1 MILSIVISIF
11 NIASVYFAVKN
22 NRLTWLFGIFAA
34 LLTSYVMCG
43 VMMFQCIFQILTA
56 IFCGYF
62 FIRWK
67 SNSEDNDNDVH
78 LSNVISCFLMLWL
91 FPLIF
96 ILLFEKF
103 TNDNIDL
110 LLTAW
115 SLYATILLYR
125 KNAFAW
131 IVWVIVDI
139 GFIAS
144 SITLDNNAILLI
156 YLIMFFLACYGFIR
170 NINLVYKNGKTDN
183 VAKDIE
189 YLMKL

>member
-1 MILSIVISIF
+1 MILSILISIF
-11 NIASVYFAVKN
+11 NIASVYFASKN

-34 LLTSYVMCG
+34 LLTSYIMYDI
-43 VMMFQCIFQILTA
+43 MMFQGIFQILTA
-56 IFCGYF
+56 IFCGYS

-78 LSNVISCFLMLWL
+78 LSNIISCYLILWL
-91 FPLIF
+91 IPLIF

-110 LLTAW
+110 ILTSL

-125 KNAFAW
+125 KNVFAW
-131 IVWVIVDI
+131 VVWLVVDI

-144 SITLDNNAILLI
+144 SIALDNNAILLI
-156 YLIMFFLACYGFIR
+156 YFVMFFLACYGFIR
-170 NINLVYKNGKTDN
+170 NINLVYKNGKIDN
-183 VAKDIE
+183 ISKDIE